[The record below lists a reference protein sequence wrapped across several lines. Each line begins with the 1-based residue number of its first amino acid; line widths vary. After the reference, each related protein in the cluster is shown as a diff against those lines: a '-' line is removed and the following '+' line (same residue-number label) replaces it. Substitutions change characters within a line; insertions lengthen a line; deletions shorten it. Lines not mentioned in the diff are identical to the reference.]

1 MTMGTGM
8 ALDMTM
14 AIVFQMMAI
23 PTMKKSMVM
32 SIAMSM
38 ATAVPLLSL
47 PITTTIQTLGSNI
60 MMRNH
65 C

>member
-23 PTMKKSMVM
+23 PTMKKSM
-32 SIAMSM
+32 

-47 PITTTIQTLGSNI
+47 PITTTIQTLGSNM

>member
-47 PITTTIQTLGSNI
+47 PITTTIQTLGSNM